1 MGLWK
6 IAWRS
11 IEQRGLASALTT
23 LSMALGVMLV
33 VAVLLLYGII
43 STQFHNNLSLGYGI
57 IVGPNK
63 GGKLQLTLN
72 TVYYLSEP
80 MGIIPYSYYLEF
92 KDQEERSRF
101 PGAEPRDG
109 KFAGYTDL
117 AIPVCLGDYLGRFR
131 VVGTTPDMFDK
142 LKYGAAGDRD
152 YEFAQGRNFQTHSAE
167 NGYFEAVLGSMVA
180 KEEGLRVGDE
190 ISPSH
195 GVPGGHQHARM
206 FKVVGVLRPT
216 GTPNDRAA
224 FINIE
229 GFYLME
235 DHATPLE
242 EYEMGQ
248 PEEGGERRVDSGEPE
263 ESEEKKAESAPKQ
276 SRESKEALKQKSP
289 PPLPLNERAVSG
301 ILVDTI
307 SPRVNAAL
315 VQQIDRG
322 RTAQAVLPVREI
334 FNLFDNIVGPIQAV
348 LLVLTVMIC
357 IVSGL
362 SILVSIYNS
371 MSDRRHEIAVIRALG
386 ASRGTVFTIVLIE
399 AIFLALGGAVLGFV
413 AGHGLI
419 AAGSGVIE
427 EKTGVEI
434 GFFDFAPPM
443 EDVELWAGGPALTI
457 PFSTEIWVLP
467 ALIVL
472 AVIVGFW
479 PAVEAYR
486 TDVAKSL
493 HS

>member
-1 MGLWK
+1 MSLWK

-11 IEQRGLASALTT
+11 ILQRGLASALTT

-33 VAVLLLYGII
+33 VGVLLLYGII
-43 STQFHNNLSLGYGI
+43 STQFQNNSSLGYNM

-80 MGIIPYSYYLEF
+80 VGIIPYSYFLEF
-92 KDQEERSRF
+92 KDAGERSRF
-101 PGAEPRDG
+101 EGVPQRDG
-109 KFAGYTDL
+109 KFAAYTAA

-131 VVGTTPDMFDK
+131 VVGTTPDMFDQ
-142 LKYGAAGDRD
+142 LAYGPEADLP
-152 YEFAQGRNFQTHSAE
+152 YTFAEGRNFETNSREH
-167 NGYFEAVLGSMVA
+167 GFFEAVLGATVA
-180 KEEGLRVGDE
+180 RELGLRVGDT

-195 GVPGGHQHARM
+195 GVPGGHEHEQKFA
-206 FKVVGVLRPT
+206 VVGVLRPT

-229 GFYLME
+229 GFYLMA

-242 EYEMGQ
+242 EFEMG
-248 PEEGGERRVDSGEPE
+248 EADASGDATE
-263 ESEEKKAESAPKQ
+263 ESSSSAENEREKAAHAESAKRPAPK
-276 SRESKEALKQKSP
+276 ELYPTA
-289 PPLPLNERAVSG
+289 PLPLNERAVSG
-301 ILVDTI
+301 VLVRT
-307 SPRVNAAL
+307 VNPLVTAGL

-334 FNLFDNIVGPIQAV
+334 FNLFENIVGPIQAV
-348 LLVLTVMIC
+348 LLLLTVMIC
-357 IVSGL
+357 VVSGL

-371 MSDRRHEIAVIRALG
+371 MSDRRHEIAVMRALG
-386 ASRGTVFTIVLIE
+386 AGRSTVMTIVLLE
-399 AIFLALGGAVLGFV
+399 AILLSLGGAALGFV

-419 AAGSGVIE
+419 AAGSNVIE
-427 EKTGVEI
+427 ERTGVQI

-443 EDVELWAGGPALTI
+443 EDVELWAGGPMLTI
-457 PFSTEIWVLP
+457 PFSTELWVIP
-467 ALIVL
+467 ALILL
-472 AVIVGFW
+472 AILVGFW

-486 TDVAKSL
+486 TDVARSL
-493 HS
+493 

>member
-1 MGLWK
+1 
-6 IAWRS
+6 
-11 IEQRGLASALTT
+11 
-23 LSMALGVMLV
+23 MALGVMLV
-33 VAVLLLYGII
+33 VSVLLLYGIV
-43 STQFHNNLSLGYGI
+43 STQFQNNSSLGYNL
-57 IVGPNK
+57 IVGSTK

-80 MGIIPYSYYLEF
+80 VGIIPYSYYLEF
-92 KDQEERSRF
+92 KDQKERGKF

-109 KFAGYTDL
+109 KFAAYTAV

-131 VVGTTPDMFDK
+131 VVGTTPDMFNE
-142 LKYGAAGDRD
+142 LAYGPEGDRK
-152 YEFAQGRNFQTHSAE
+152 YEFDAGRNFQTSSPE
-167 NGYFEAVLGSMVA
+167 NGFFEAVLGSMVA
-180 KEEGLRVGDE
+180 KEEGLWVGDE

-195 GVPGGHQHARM
+195 GVPGGHQHARK

-235 DHATPLE
+235 DHATPLDDF
-242 EYEMGQ
+242 EMGQ
-248 PEEGGERRVDSGEPE
+248 PEESGERRVESGESRVESGEGE
-263 ESEEKKAESAPKQ
+263 ENGNPAAAESPPPMADDQ
-276 SRESKEALKQKSP
+276 SQSDRRLSDP

-301 ILVDTI
+301 ILVRTV
-307 SPRVNAAL
+307 SPMVSAGL
-315 VQQIDRG
+315 VQQVDRG

-348 LLVLTVMIC
+348 LLLLTVMIC

-371 MSDRRHEIAVIRALG
+371 MSDRRHEIAVMRALG
-386 ASRGTVFTIVLIE
+386 ASRGTVFTIVLLE
-399 AIFLALGGAVLGFV
+399 AILLAMGGAAIGFL

-419 AAGSGVIE
+419 WAGSGIIE
-427 EKTGVEI
+427 EKTGVQI
-434 GFFDFAPPM
+434 GFFDIAPPM
-443 EDVELWAGGPALTI
+443 EEVELWIGGPTLTI
-457 PFSTEIWVLP
+457 PFSTEIWVIP

-472 AVIVGFW
+472 AILVGFW
-479 PAVEAYR
+479 PAVAAYK
-486 TDVAKSL
+486 TDVARSL
-493 HS
+493 HG

>member
-1 MGLWK
+1 MSLWK

-11 IEQRGLASALTT
+11 ILQRGLASALTT

-43 STQFHNNLSLGYGI
+43 STQFQNNSSLGYNM

-80 MGIIPYSYYLEF
+80 VGIIPYSYYLEF
-92 KDQEERSRF
+92 KDAQERSRYD
-101 PGAEPRDG
+101 GVEERDG
-109 KFAGYTDL
+109 KFAAFTAA

-131 VVGTTPDMFDK
+131 VVGTTPDMFEE
-142 LKYGAAGDRD
+142 LRYGPEANLE
-152 YEFAQGRNFQTHSAE
+152 YEFAAGRNFQTRSEEH
-167 NGYFEAVLGSMVA
+167 GFFEAVLGSAVA
-180 KEEGLRVGDE
+180 RELGISVGE
-190 ISPSH
+190 TISPSH
-195 GVPGGHQHARM
+195 GVPGGHEHEQK
-206 FKVVGVLRPT
+206 FTVVGVLRPT

-224 FINIE
+224 FINVE
-229 GFYLME
+229 GFYLMA

-242 EYEMGQ
+242 EFEMG
-248 PEEGGERRVDSGEPE
+248 ENEVAA
-263 ESEEKKAESAPKQ
+263 ESEEEPAATAKKSEAPK
-276 SRESKEALKQKSP
+276 SLYP
-289 PPLPLNERAVSG
+289 TTPLPVNERAVSG
-301 ILVDTI
+301 VLVRTI
-307 SPRVNAAL
+307 SPLVTAGL

-334 FNLFDNIVGPIQAV
+334 YNLFENIVGPIQAV
-348 LLVLTVMIC
+348 LLALTVMIC

-371 MSDRRHEIAVIRALG
+371 MSDRRHEIAVMRALG
-386 ASRGTVFTIVLIE
+386 ASRTVVGSIVLIE
-399 AIFLALGGAVLGFV
+399 AILLSLGGAALGFV

-419 AAGSGVIE
+419 ASAGGIIE
-427 EKTGVEI
+427 ERTGVQI

-443 EDVELWAGGPALTI
+443 EDVELWIGGPLLTI
-457 PFSTEIWVLP
+457 PISTELWVLP
-467 ALIVL
+467 SLILL
-472 AVIVGFW
+472 AILVGFW

-486 TDVAKSL
+486 TDVARSL
-493 HS
+493 